1 MSRHQKERRHRLDP
15 VIRHRFDA
23 KHAAP
28 LAERLDD
35 LRRLRIRDAHRD
47 DRPSRPHQTRK
58 IVLGDEHTAS
68 IFELILRFAKR
79 IRE

>member
-1 MSRHQKERRHRLDP
+1 MQNT
-15 VIRHRFDA
+15 
-23 KHAAP
+23 
-28 LAERLDD
+28 
-35 LRRLRIRDAHRD
+35 RRLSQSVLTIFVGCEYVMLTVTIGHRV
-47 DRPSRPHQTRK
+47 PKTRK